1 MPSTTVCPELLF
13 ACCPSVSL
21 YEALAAMSSE
31 QLSAYAVS
39 LRAMGLGALAQ
50 QWHGTL
56 VLSLPLQIWTP
67 NVQTFQLSV
76 LTGKCATSDLNY
88 CLPFVFLSVTTI
100 VCLSQQLVI
109 IAVCPSQLLSSCPN
123 FCLHV
128 STTVRLSS
136 QLLLACLNY
145 RQTLFG
151 LTVTSCMTIHRW

>member
-1 MPSTTVCPELLF
+1 MRTSLSGKFECVSVFKYCSPSTTVYQSQLLSACLNYCLPSTNICPQLLS

-21 YEALAAMSSE
+21 YEDLAAMSSE

-100 VCLSQQLVI
+100 VI
-109 IAVCPSQLLSSCPN
+109 IAVLS
-123 FCLHV
+123 
-128 STTVRLSS
+128 
-136 QLLLACLNY
+136 ACLNN
-145 RQTLFG
+145 
-151 LTVTSCMTIHRW
+151 SS